1 MLIDYEG
8 KLRKRKFDSNMNRK
22 ILSELIISHDLPF
35 SIVEWRVFRK
45 CQKFLNEDCRSISR
59 KTTECDVMKKFKIE
73 KENLKQQLGQIPGR
87 VCLTSDCWTAC
98 TNIGYISLTAHYVD
112 KDWKL
117 KSKILSFAHMQPPH
131 TGHDL
136 ALKVLEFLKDWG
148 IERKIFSITL
158 DNASSNDN
166 MQNMLKEHLCLS
178 NSLLLNEKFFHIRC
192 SAHILNL
199 IVQDGLKVASDA
211 LHKIRQSVHYVRASE
226 SRKKQFFQ
234 CVEQVG
240 GIDTSIGLRSDCI
253 TRWNSTYTVLE
264 SAINYHRAFHS
275 LSLIDKNYR
284 WCPSNDEWVRATS
297 MCEFLKPFYTITNLI
312 SESSYPTSNL
322 YFGEIWRIELLLTSN
337 LANEDLLI
345 QSMCCRMKEKFDKY
359 WSEYSVVLAFGA
371 ILDPTKKLNFLRYTY
386 SRLDSCI

>member
-1 MLIDYEG
+1 
-8 KLRKRKFDSNMNRK
+8 
-22 ILSELIISHDLPF
+22 
-35 SIVEWRVFRK
+35 
-45 CQKFLNEDCRSISR
+45 
-59 KTTECDVMKKFKIE
+59 
-73 KENLKQQLGQIPGR
+73 
-87 VCLTSDCWTAC
+87 
-98 TNIGYISLTAHYVD
+98 
-112 KDWKL
+112 
-117 KSKILSFAHMQPPH
+117 
-131 TGHDL
+131 
-136 ALKVLEFLKDWG
+136 
-148 IERKIFSITL
+148 
-158 DNASSNDN
+158 

-178 NSLLLNEKFFHIRC
+178 NSLLLNGEFFHIRC
-192 SAHILNL
+192 FAHILNL

-253 TRWNSTYTVLE
+253 TRWNSTYTMLE
-264 SAINYHRAFHS
+264 SAINYRRAFYS

-312 SESSYPTSNL
+312 SGSSYPTSNL
-322 YFGEIWRIELLLTSN
+322 YFGEIWRIEFLLTSN

-386 SRLDSCI
+386 SRLDSSSHEEKLKGVKKALYALFEEYRNKGASTNLASFSSNVNQQPSIVRGEKEKLPTYDVSCLQ